1 MEKIWIKKELYF
13 SSYEFLKFLT
23 FLDFN
28 LIFNEFLMICLLSK
42 SRKREFLFHRSRGAD
57 VAQMLTWRARLT

>member
-28 LIFNEFLMICLLSK
+28 LIFNKFLMIYLLLK
-42 SRKREFLFHRSRGAD
+42 SQKRGVFIPETPER
-57 VAQMLTWRARLT
+57 

>member
-1 MEKIWIKKELYF
+1 MEKIWIKKELHF

-28 LIFNEFLMICLLSK
+28 LIFNLIFNDLFTIK
-42 SRKREFLFHRSRGAD
+42 SRKREFLFHRPRGAD
-57 VAQMLTWRARLT
+57 VAQMLDNTQS

>member
-1 MEKIWIKKELYF
+1 MKKIWIKKELYF

-28 LIFNEFLMICLLSK
+28 LFFNEFLMIYLLLK
-42 SRKREFLFHRSRGAD
+42 S
-57 VAQMLTWRARLT
+57 